1 MDVDSGVS
9 GELNTLYYCNRAITA
24 FGINS
29 QVSLWQ
35 KAREFVPAP
44 WFEAWFDY
52 DPLLGK
58 AVLYARRPPF
68 SWEDWNA
75 VHNSSGNIIDKIVPS
90 DIVKEE
96 LGVNSSDVMSIFF
109 PSMSGV
115 FLGDD
120 KITALYPPLISSR
133 LMKKFG
139 IVMFQPQ
146 VTFAKFSPDEHD
158 TGDIFKMMDTL
169 REQCAEW
176 YSLCDEME
184 SGSLTIKGRTD
195 LRIGDK
201 VRLYSSGNNSRD
213 FYVEGVR
220 QSWSLTSPWCTE
232 LTVTRGLP
240 TGRLQQTKNEVAVMK
255 AEFATVQHY
264 TDDPTA
270 SGGQ

>member
-1 MDVDSGVS
+1 
-9 GELNTLYYCNRAITA
+9 
-24 FGINS
+24 
-29 QVSLWQ
+29 LWQ

-52 DPLLGK
+52 DPALGR
-58 AVLYARRPPF
+58 AVLYARKPPF
-68 SWEDWNA
+68 SWDDWNA
-75 VHNSSGNIIDKIVPS
+75 VPNSSGNVIDKIMPNDV
-90 DIVKEE
+90 VKEE
-96 LGVNSSDVMSIFF
+96 LRVSTDDVMSIFS
-109 PSMSGV
+109 PLMSGV

-120 KITALYPPLISSR
+120 SINALYPPLISSR

-146 VTFAKFSPDEHD
+146 VTFAVLSPDEHD
-158 TGDIFKMMDTL
+158 TGDIFKMMDVL

-184 SGSLTIKGRTD
+184 SGTLTIKGRTN

-201 VRLYSSGNNSRD
+201 ARLFSSDTNSRD
-213 FYVEGVR
+213 FYIEGVE
-220 QSWSLTSPWCTE
+220 QSWSLTTPWYTT

-240 TGRLQQTKNEVAVMK
+240 TGKLQQARAEVATMK

-264 TDDPTA
+264 TEDELAGP
-270 SGGQ
+270 G